1 MKHKANIL
9 LVDDEKGMCDSLKTL
24 LEMENYQVQA
34 TTNPEKALELL
45 AENDFD
51 LIITDIKM
59 PKVSGLEILRR
70 ARQRDPYLE
79 VILMTGYASLASAKE
94 AVDQGAFGYLAKP
107 VEFEEL
113 KITIAR
119 SLEKRHTAI
128 EKERL
133 LDELTIANTK
143 LRQSLAQF
151 DALYSASTILASTID
166 LTEALTQILSL
177 AIDVIG
183 ARIGSVMILDPN
195 KQELYIGAA
204 CGLANE
210 IVSNTRMKV
219 GSSISGYVAKT
230 GKPLMIDNIEKDP
243 RFSRIN
249 RQHYESKSLISV
261 PLQYKGNILGVIN
274 LNNKINGAPFD
285 NDDLRILSSLAAQA
299 AIAIDRANI
308 FGERVEKINE
318 LSILFDITR
327 KISTIDDI
335 DKVGETIYFEM
346 RKLIHNIQAI
356 FWFGLIERTNSLRL
370 ELHYESERCGPE
382 RLFPTEL
389 KIAKEVIGIG
399 QDVDINTIGGQL
411 LNSFAEYAARN
422 KFATEIIPV
431 QLRGAI
437 SGFMVILSDGALSAT
452 GQNLSTIV
460 AAQAAS
466 IYERQKAVL
475 NATKLVSMGKMIS
488 EICHDL
494 KKPLTNIKGNIQIYR
509 DKFDGPL
516 ADEFFAGSEKELNR
530 LHELVKEI
538 VNFANPNKYYTQRE
552 SLKNVVEKVAEL
564 LARDFQ
570 KKNIDFQLVC
580 ETVPDIE
587 INRNEILESILN
599 IILNAVESMESG
611 GRIIVKIGPHPKAE
625 PYVHMTIS
633 DTGCGIPENELPKIF
648 ERYYTTKE
656 TGTGLGLA
664 IVERVI
670 AAHNGRLTVESKVG
684 EGTTF
689 KIDLPI

>member
-1 MKHKANIL
+1 MNHKASIL

-24 LEMENYQVQA
+24 LEMENYKVAA
-34 TTNPEKALELL
+34 TTDSAKALELL
-45 AENDFD
+45 TEMDFD
-51 LIITDIKM
+51 LVITDIKM
-59 PKVSGLEILRR
+59 PKVSGLEILRK
-70 ARQRDPYLE
+70 ARQNDPYLE

-107 VEFEEL
+107 IEFEEL

-119 SLEKRHTAI
+119 SLEKRHTAL

-133 LDELTIANTK
+133 LDELTISNTK
-143 LRQSLAQF
+143 LEQSLAQF

-195 KQELYIGAA
+195 NQELYIGAA
-204 CGLANE
+204 CGLASE

-230 GKPLMIDNIEKDP
+230 GKPLMIADIEKDQ

-274 LNNKINGAPFD
+274 LNNKVNSAPFD
-285 NDDLRILSSLAAQA
+285 SDDLKILTSLAAQA

-318 LSILFDITR
+318 LSILYDITR

-356 FWFGLIERTNSLRL
+356 FWFGLIERTNSLQL
-370 ELHYESERCGPE
+370 ELHYESEICCPG

-399 QDVDINTIGGQL
+399 QGVDIDSISGQL

-437 SGFMVILSDGALSAT
+437 SGFMVILSDGAISAT

-466 IYERQKAVL
+466 IYERQKAIL
-475 NATKLVSMGKMIS
+475 NGTKLVSMGKMIS

-509 DKFDGPL
+509 DKFDGPI
-516 ADEFFAGSEKELNR
+516 ADEFFTSSEKELNR
-530 LHELVKEI
+530 LQELVKEI
-538 VNFANPNKYYTQRE
+538 VNFANPTKYYTQKE
-552 SLKNVVEKVAEL
+552 SLKKVIEKASGL

-570 KKNIDFQLVC
+570 KKNIDFQLIC
-580 ETVPDIE
+580 DTVPDIE
-587 INRNEILESILN
+587 INKNEILESFLN
-599 IILNAVESMESG
+599 IILNAVESMDAG
-611 GRIIVKIGPHPKAE
+611 GRLIVKIGPHPQAE
-625 PYVHMTIS
+625 PYVHVTIS
-633 DTGCGIPENELPKIF
+633 DTGCGIPEKELPKIF

-670 AAHNGRLTVESKVG
+670 SAHNGRLTVDSRVG

>member
-1 MKHKANIL
+1 MNRKEKIL

-24 LEMENYQVQA
+24 LEMEGYDVEA
-34 TTNPEKALELL
+34 TTDSTRALELL
-45 AENDFD
+45 GEIDFD
-51 LIITDIKM
+51 LVITDIKM
-59 PKVSGLEILRR
+59 PRVSGLEILRK
-70 ARQRDPYLE
+70 ARSIDPYLE

-107 VEFEEL
+107 IEFEEL

-119 SLEKRHTAI
+119 SLEKRHTAL

-133 LDELTIANTK
+133 LDELTISNTK
-143 LRQSLAQF
+143 LEQSLAQF

-204 CGLANE
+204 CGLASE
-210 IVSNTRMKV
+210 IVANTRMKV
-219 GSSISGYVAKT
+219 GSSISGYVAQT
-230 GKPLMIDNIEKDP
+230 GKPLIIADIEKDK

-274 LNNKINGAPFD
+274 LNNKVAGTAFN

-308 FGERVEKINE
+308 FGERVDKINE

-327 KISTIDDI
+327 QISTIDNI
-335 DKVGETIYFEM
+335 DKVAETLFVEM
-346 RKLIHNIQAI
+346 RKLIHNIEAI
-356 FWFGLIERTNSLRL
+356 FWFGHIERTNSLQL
-370 ELHYESERCGPE
+370 ELHYRSERCNQKQA
-382 RLFPTEL
+382 FPTEL
-389 KIAKEVIGIG
+389 KIDKEVIGIG
-399 QDVDINTIGGQL
+399 QDVDINSVSGQL
-411 LNSFAEYAARN
+411 LKLFAEYAATN

-431 QLRGAI
+431 QLRGSV
-437 SGFMVILSDGALSAT
+437 SGFMVILSDGAISAT

-460 AAQAAS
+460 ATQAAS
-466 IYERQKAVL
+466 IYERQKAIF
-475 NATKLVSMGKMIS
+475 NGMKLVTMGKMIS

-494 KKPLTNIKGNIQIYR
+494 KKPLTNIKGNVQIYK
-509 DKFDGPL
+509 DKIKSPM
-516 ADEFFAGSEKELNR
+516 AEEFFGSTEKELNR
-530 LHELVKEI
+530 LHDLVKEI
-538 VNFANPNKYYTQRE
+538 VNFANPTKYYTRRE
-552 SLKNVVEKVAEL
+552 SIKAIFEKAAGL
-564 LARDFQ
+564 LERDFL
-570 KKNIDFQLVC
+570 KKNIEFKLVS
-580 ETVPDIE
+580 ENVPDIE
-587 INRNEILESILN
+587 LNKNEILESFLN
-599 IILNAVESMESG
+599 IMLNSVESMESG
-611 GRIIVKIGPHPKAE
+611 GKLIIKIGHHPQNE
-625 PYVHMTIS
+625 PYVNITIA

-648 ERYYTTKE
+648 DRYYTTKE
-656 TGTGLGLA
+656 SGTGLGLS

-670 AAHNGRLTVESKVG
+670 SAHNGRLTVDSQIGK
-684 EGTTF
+684 GTSF
-689 KIDLPI
+689 NIDLPI